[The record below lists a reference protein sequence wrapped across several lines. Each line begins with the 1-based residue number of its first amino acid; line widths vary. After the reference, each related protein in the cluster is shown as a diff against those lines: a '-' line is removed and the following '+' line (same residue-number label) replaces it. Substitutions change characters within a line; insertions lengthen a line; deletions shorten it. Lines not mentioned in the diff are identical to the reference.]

1 MSLAGI
7 WSSTPSAVLRL
18 SIFKILSVYSRTKV
32 LKDIGA
38 RATVCCDLPMLSVRS
53 LGSWDSLEVI
63 TMMLPSGPW
72 PPQQSV

>member
-7 WSSTPSAVLRL
+7 WSSTPSAGLRL
-18 SIFKILSVYSRTKV
+18 SIFKTAVYFRTKV

>member
-7 WSSTPSAVLRL
+7 WSSTPSAVFRL
-18 SIFKILSVYSRTKV
+18 SIFKTAVYFRTKV

-38 RATVCCDLPMLSVRS
+38 RVTVCDDLPMLSVRS

>member
-7 WSSTPSAVLRL
+7 WSSTPSAVLGL
-18 SIFKILSVYSRTKV
+18 SIFKTAVYFRTKV

-53 LGSWDSLEVI
+53 LGS
-63 TMMLPSGPW
+63 
-72 PPQQSV
+72 